1 MDVCCSFKS
10 LVGGQCLAFDR
21 RDRKQS
27 MDIAP
32 LLSCTKTITQHK
44 SLDLVKSHCVTL
56 CHGLEKIYGMLILQI
71 RARFFRSPPT
81 TETVSPFFSS
91 LARLF

>member
-27 MDIAP
+27 IDIVS
-32 LLSCTKTITQHK
+32 LLSCTKNITQHK
-44 SLDLVKSHCVTL
+44 SGVRVT
-56 CHGLEKIYGMLILQI
+56 
-71 RARFFRSPPT
+71 F
-81 TETVSPFFSS
+81 
-91 LARLF
+91 

>member
-32 LLSCTKTITQHK
+32 LLSCTKNITQHK
-44 SLDLVKSHCVTL
+44 SLDLVKSHCVT
-56 CHGLEKIYGMLILQI
+56 
-71 RARFFRSPPT
+71 A
-81 TETVSPFFSS
+81 
-91 LARLF
+91 

>member
-10 LVGGQCLAFDR
+10 LIGGQCLAFDR

-32 LLSCTKTITQHK
+32 LLSCTKNITQHK
-44 SLDLVKSHCVTL
+44 SLDLVNSHCITL
-56 CHGLEKIYGMLILQI
+56 CHGLK
-71 RARFFRSPPT
+71 RFM
-81 TETVSPFFSS
+81 
-91 LARLF
+91 AC

>member
-27 MDIAP
+27 MAIVP
-32 LLSCTKTITQHK
+32 LLSCTKNTTQHK
-44 SLDLVKSHCVTL
+44 SLDLVKSHCVTPRE
-56 CHGLEKIYGMLILQI
+56 GLRVTFQH
-71 RARFFRSPPT
+71 
-81 TETVSPFFSS
+81 
-91 LARLF
+91 